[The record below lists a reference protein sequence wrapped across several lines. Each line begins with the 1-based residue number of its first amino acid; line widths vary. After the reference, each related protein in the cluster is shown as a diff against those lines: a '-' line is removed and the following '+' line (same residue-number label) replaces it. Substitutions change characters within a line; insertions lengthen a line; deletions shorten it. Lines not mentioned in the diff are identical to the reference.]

1 MQRIADEK
9 ALEKR
14 IKGVPDALWATI
26 AKIDELK
33 GQWVAGARL
42 DPQTL
47 GRLKQSVLITST
59 GASTR
64 IEGAK
69 LSDHEVERLMS
80 GLDVRRFADR
90 DEQEVRG
97 YFLLLQNVFASWK
110 MIRFSEN
117 TIKHFHKELLRFVVK
132 DLRHR
137 GEYKKVEN
145 TVGVVDTD
153 GNVVRTLFATTPAYL
168 TPKAMQEL
176 TEWTKNALAGARN
189 HPLLVVGNFLVE
201 FLRIHPFQDGNGR
214 LSRILT
220 NLLLLQ
226 SGYVYTPYVS
236 HEKIVEL
243 NKTDYYLALR
253 QSQRTFGTKKE
264 TIAPWLRFFLSVL
277 HAQAMEANALLSQ
290 EHVELL
296 LSEKQAA
303 VLNALLR
310 AGHASRAD
318 IVRAT
323 KIPLATVNQA
333 LAKLLRLQKIERLGQ
348 GRATRYRVR

>member
-1 MQRIADEK
+1 MLRIADEK

-14 IKGVPDALWATI
+14 IQDVPDALWATI

-33 GQWVAGARL
+33 GQWVAGVRL

-90 DEQEVRG
+90 DEQEARG
-97 YFLLLQNVFASWK
+97 YFLLLQNVFAAWK
-110 MIRFSEN
+110 AIRFSESAV
-117 TIKHFHKELLRFVVK
+117 KHFHKELLRFVAK
-132 DLRHR
+132 DQRHR

-145 TVGVVDTD
+145 SVGVVDSY
-153 GNVVRTLFATTPAYL
+153 GKVIRTLFATTPAYL

-176 TEWTKNALAGARN
+176 TDWTKSMLGSARY
-189 HPLLVVGNFLVE
+189 HPLLVIGNFLVE

-214 LSRILT
+214 LSRVLT

-226 SGYVYTPYVS
+226 SGYVYMPYVS

-253 QSQRTFGTKKE
+253 QSQKTFGTKRE
-264 TIAPWLRFFLSVL
+264 TIVPWLAFFLSVL
-277 HAQAMEANALLSQ
+277 HAQAMKANALLSQ

-303 VLNALLR
+303 VLNVLLHV
-310 AGHASRAD
+310 AYASRAD

-323 KIPLATVNQA
+323 KIPRATVNQA